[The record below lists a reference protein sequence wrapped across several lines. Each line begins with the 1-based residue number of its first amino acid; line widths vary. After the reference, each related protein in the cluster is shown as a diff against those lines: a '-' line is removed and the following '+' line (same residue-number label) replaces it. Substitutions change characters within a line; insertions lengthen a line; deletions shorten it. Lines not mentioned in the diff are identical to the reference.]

1 MLPLPGLAPES
12 AGAGGGGGAGN
23 LAAGPAGLSR
33 QHGLAPDA
41 AKLVQFSAWDA
52 GAGPPPWTGA
62 ADGSSG
68 PGEQAGRR
76 MTELIVGTHQSDT
89 HQKALR
95 INLDPR
101 WYGTIAE
108 IGAGQEVVRWFFRVG
123 GAAGTIAKS
132 ISAYDMA
139 VSDAV
144 YGKADR
150 YVSAGR
156 LQGML
161 DKEFQLNVDR
171 LGDERG
177 DGTSFF
183 AFADTVV
190 ARSFG
195 GSSECHGWMGVKFQA
210 QARDEPSQIVMHV
223 RMLDVEAWL
232 QQEALGIVGVNLL
245 YGAFFEHHEPDKLIE
260 SLLDRLTTGR
270 IEIDMIQFRGIEFR
284 GVDNRL
290 MALKLVQLGL
300 SGVAMFG
307 PDREVLQPSEVLRK
321 NAILVERGSF
331 RPPTNVNLDMLESAR
346 ARFAA
351 DPAVAGKP
359 VLALTEITMRNLLAG
374 GAEVDRRDFLA
385 RAELLAACGMT
396 VLITDYFDYYRLAA
410 YIGERT
416 SERIGIVMGVPSLI
430 DLFDEKNHAQLPG
443 GILESFGR
451 LFKNDLKL
459 YVYPLQPSPD
469 DELKTVNDI
478 SVLPELQPL
487 YDYLAGR
494 GSFVH
499 LDNYRPEF
507 LPIFSRDVL
516 RRIAAKDDSWETMVP
531 PDVAALI
538 KRRAFF
544 GYARPGRD

>member
-1 MLPLPGLAPES
+1 MS
-12 AGAGGGGGAGN
+12 
-23 LAAGPAGLSR
+23 
-33 QHGLAPDA
+33 
-41 AKLVQFSAWDA
+41 
-52 GAGPPPWTGA
+52 
-62 ADGSSG
+62 
-68 PGEQAGRR
+68 
-76 MTELIVGTHQSDT
+76 ELIVGGHQSDT

-123 GAAGTIAKS
+123 GAAGTVAKS

-177 DGTSFF
+177 DDNCFF

-190 ARSFG
+190 ARSYRG
-195 GSSECHGWMGVKFQA
+195 GNECHGWMGVKFQS
-210 QARDEPSQIVMHV
+210 QPHDEPD
-223 RMLDVEAWL
+223 R
-232 QQEALGIVGVNLL
+232 
-245 YGAFFEHHEPDKLIE
+245 LIE

-321 NAILVERGSF
+321 KAILVERGSF
-331 RPPTNVNLDMLESAR
+331 
-346 ARFAA
+346 
-351 DPAVAGKP
+351 
-359 VLALTEITMRNLLAG
+359 
-374 GAEVDRRDFLA
+374 
-385 RAELLAACGMT
+385 
-396 VLITDYFDYYRLAA
+396 
-410 YIGERT
+410 
-416 SERIGIVMGVPSLI
+416 
-430 DLFDEKNHAQLPG
+430 
-443 GILESFGR
+443 
-451 LFKNDLKL
+451 
-459 YVYPLQPSPD
+459 
-469 DELKTVNDI
+469 
-478 SVLPELQPL
+478 
-487 YDYLAGR
+487 
-494 GSFVH
+494 
-499 LDNYRPEF
+499 
-507 LPIFSRDVL
+507 
-516 RRIAAKDDSWETMVP
+516 
-531 PDVAALI
+531 
-538 KRRAFF
+538 
-544 GYARPGRD
+544 